1 MNIIK
6 YTTLAVTFHVAS
18 FVVHPFFHSFEVKPE
33 LVPDFKVTYY
43 CNEYEKMEGLHMKDN
58 GDNTV
63 TVNYGGF
70 GRRRGFRNF
79 KCK

>member
-1 MNIIK
+1 MNYIK
-6 YTTLAVTFHVAS
+6 YTALAATLHVLS
-18 FVVHPFFHSFEVKPE
+18 FVIHPQFVNFKVKPE
-33 LVPDFKVTYY
+33 LVPDFKVTYR
-43 CNEYEKMEGLHMKDN
+43 CNDFEVMKDLHMKKHRDK
-58 GDNTV
+58 TV